1 MGAAV
6 RLDDRLLD
14 FFNRPLMCIIAVAD
28 ETGRPSAGRGV
39 GFHLLEDRETIDVIF
54 SAWQWPRLE
63 IGIRQTGR
71 IAATFVTPSDYV
83 SFQLKGSAGMR
94 EIQSSDLD
102 RADHFITAATNELE
116 SLGVPRHLISPWLT
130 AREAR
135 VARLVISEIYVQTPG
150 PLAGMLAGNHV
161 GARSQ

>member
-1 MGAAV
+1 M

-14 FFNRPLMCIIAVAD
+14 FFNQPLMCIIAVAD

-63 IGIRQTGR
+63 PCIRKTRR
-71 IAATFVTPSDYV
+71 IAATFVSPSDYV
-83 SFQLKGSAGMR
+83 SFQLKGSATMR
-94 EIQSSDLD
+94 STETSDLD
-102 RADHFITAATNELE
+102 RAGRFIAAATDELE
-116 SLGVPRHLISPWLT
+116 SLGVSRRLIAPWLT

-135 VARLVISEIYVQTPG
+135 VARFSISEIYIQTPG
-150 PLAGMLAGNHV
+150 PLAGMLAGT
-161 GARSQ
+161 RSP

>member
-1 MGAAV
+1 M
-6 RLDDRLLD
+6 RLNDRLLD

-28 ETGRPSAGRGV
+28 ETRRPSAGRGV

-63 IGIRQTGR
+63 PCIRQTGR
-71 IAATFVTPSDYV
+71 TAATFVSPSDYV
-83 SFQLKGSAGMR
+83 SFQLKGTATMR
-94 EIQSSDLD
+94 DTETPDLD
-102 RADHFITAATNELE
+102 RAGRFMSAATGELE
-116 SLGVPRHLISPWLT
+116 SLGVPRRLIAPWLT

-135 VARLVISEIYVQTPG
+135 VARLAISEIYVQTPG
-150 PLAGMLAGNHV
+150 PLAGMLAGEQS